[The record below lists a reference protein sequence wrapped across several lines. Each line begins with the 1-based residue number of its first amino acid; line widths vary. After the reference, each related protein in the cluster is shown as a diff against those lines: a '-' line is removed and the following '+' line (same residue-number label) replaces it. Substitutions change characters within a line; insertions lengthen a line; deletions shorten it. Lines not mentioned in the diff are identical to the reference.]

1 MCVVHL
7 YSTVRCTVTQYS
19 LYFKHVIVRVWH
31 LMDGMEYAS
40 VGWYFPIL
48 IPNISLMLPQI
59 FHISLMLSTKC
70 MSGAMCRGFSN
81 LGTAPSNCYNGAVP
95 KMHQAFVAS
104 EEFEKEVCN
113 IVLWFSL
120 LLPPIWVFKQ
130 GRPFHSQLLFSPP
143 PLLNQD
149 NTNFLD
155 ARAGVSTPS
164 L

>member
-7 YSTVRCTVTQYS
+7 YSTVRCIVTQYS

-48 IPNISLMLPQI
+48 IPNISSMLPQI

-70 MSGAMCRGFSN
+70 MSGVMCRGFSN
-81 LGTAPSNCYNGAVP
+81 LRTAPSNCYNGATP

-104 EEFEKEVCN
+104 EEFEKKSRILYYDFHFFCHQFE
-113 IVLWFSL
+113 SL
-120 LLPPIWVFKQ
+120 
-130 GRPFHSQLLFSPP
+130 
-143 PLLNQD
+143 N
-149 NTNFLD
+149 
-155 ARAGVSTPS
+155 RAGLFIPNFCFRLHHFWIRTTSQASRAPTPVNP
-164 L
+164 